1 MRAVVISEPGD
12 SSVLKIEDRPIPKA
26 DATHTVINIKAFG
39 IHRYEVLT
47 RAGGSPSVK
56 FPRVIGVEAVG
67 EVFEPAANSKFTK
80 GQRVL
85 VINGGFG
92 REFDGSYQEYA
103 LVPDELLFAVDDD
116 VDWQTLAQYPENFYT
131 AFGAMR
137 MTKVQKSQSLLVR
150 GGTTAVG
157 MAMIGLAKS
166 LGIEVSATTRKP
178 ERKQLLLDQ
187 GVDHVVIDQDNQ
199 LQTDKKFDGIVDM
212 VGTVSCLDSIQHVNR
227 GGVCCMIGLL
237 AGEWIF
243 KEFDPFTLGGAYLSV
258 FDGGEPSQALFDEI
272 FDLIKRNHLSI
283 PISKT
288 FKLADIAKAQDYVM
302 ANPQPGQVIV
312 TTD

>member
-1 MRAVVISEPGD
+1 MRSVVINEPGD
-12 SSVLKIEDRPIPKA
+12 SSVLKIEERPIPKA
-26 DATHTVINIKAFG
+26 DATHTVIHIKAFG

-56 FPRVIGVEAVG
+56 FPRVIGVEAVA
-67 EVFEPAANSKFTK
+67 EVSEPATNSRFTK

-103 LVPDELLFAVDDD
+103 LVPDDLLFAVDYD

-137 MTKVQKSQSLLVR
+137 MTRVQKGQSLLVR

-178 ERKQLLLDQ
+178 ERQQLLLDQ
-187 GVDHVVIDQDNQ
+187 GADHVVLDKDNQ
-199 LQTDKKFDGIVDM
+199 LQTNEKYDGIVDM
-212 VGTVSCLDSIQHVNR
+212 VGTVSCQNSIEHVKR

-237 AGEWIF
+237 AGEWVF

-288 FKLADIAKAQDYVM
+288 FKLSEIAAAQDYVM

-312 TTD
+312 TTE